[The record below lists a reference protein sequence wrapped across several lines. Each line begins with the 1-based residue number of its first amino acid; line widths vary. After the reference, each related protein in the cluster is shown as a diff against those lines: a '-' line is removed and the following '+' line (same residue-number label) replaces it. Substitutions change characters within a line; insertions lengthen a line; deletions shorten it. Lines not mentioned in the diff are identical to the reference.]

1 MDKLVDKI
9 NALDGHNQLFICKEC
24 KKLVMK
30 PTNRVF
36 GRINDSLFLIKSRLT
51 DPDKIIKV
59 CNSCISICCGCHYKG
74 YSDHKYL
81 IGTDHLRNERPL
93 KDCFDFENALLGKLY
108 DKYEGENSYR
118 SVLDVLEKA
127 EDRSFVAIRCQS
139 DSEKRYVVIYVGD
152 EFMSVF
158 AYKGPDLK
166 DILDYYSFHEIEW
179 WHAGGSCVALI
190 LIRDNIR
197 IEITDKKII
206 CIEDGNI
213 VYEFMPVNT
222 TQVEI

>member
-108 DKYEGENSYR
+108 DKYEG
-118 SVLDVLEKA
+118 
-127 EDRSFVAIRCQS
+127 
-139 DSEKRYVVIYVGD
+139 
-152 EFMSVF
+152 
-158 AYKGPDLK
+158 PDLK